1 MLIIRSFFLILI
13 LAGGGLGIAYPWLNA
28 RYAGYEIGTWRVFE
42 GGAFTR
48 AEARPAQSETP
59 VFISV
64 EMVTRG
70 PLRADRQGAALTVT
84 AQSGGRTVLA
94 QALDF
99 KGATPRILNP
109 QSGDVAYRMSAG
121 SIASVA
127 DDGLFIDVAR
137 GDDDSANI
145 VTVDVTVEAGATPIQ
160 PNAIPIG
167 YVLLGVG
174 FVGFIAS
181 FRRGAPKNPN
191 SSPPPP
197 KWGRQ

>member
-1 MLIIRSFFLILI
+1 MRFFFLVLI

-42 GGAFTR
+42 GAEFVR
-48 AEARPAQSETP
+48 AEARPAPSEAPIFVT
-59 VFISV
+59 V

-70 PLRADRQGAALTVT
+70 PLRADRQGAVLTVT
-84 AQSGGRTVLA
+84 AQSGGQTVLA

-99 KGATPRILNP
+99 KSVNPRILNP
-109 QSGDVAYRMSAG
+109 QTGDTAYRAQAG
-121 SIASVA
+121 SIPSAA
-127 DDGLFIDVAR
+127 EDGLFIDVAR

-145 VTVDVTVEAGATPIQ
+145 VAVDVIVEAGAIPIQ

-167 YVLLGVG
+167 YALLGVG

-181 FRRGAPKNPN
+181 FRARAPKNPN

>member
-1 MLIIRSFFLILI
+1 MLAIRFFFLILI

-42 GGAFTR
+42 GGAFVR
-48 AEARPAQSETP
+48 AEARPVPSEAP
-59 VFISV
+59 IFIGV

-70 PLRADRQGAALTVT
+70 PLRADQQGAVLTVT

-99 KGATPRILNP
+99 KDVTPRIVNP
-109 QSGDVAYRMSAG
+109 QSGDVAYRASAG
-121 SIASVA
+121 SIPSAA
-127 DDGLFIDVAR
+127 DDGLFVDVAR
-137 GDDDSANI
+137 GDDDSASI
-145 VTVDVTVEAGATPIQ
+145 VAVDVTVEAGAMPIQ

-167 YVLLGVG
+167 YALLGVG

-181 FRRGAPKNPN
+181 FRRRAPKNPN